1 MPVSGELKMLKW
13 VPYSS
18 KLHAISSFIQ
28 RKAGSQK
35 ARWGLYFY
43 SALESIIIPV
53 PTDPLLAACVYAAP
67 KRWWKLAIWTGIYSV
82 IGGLIGWGL
91 GWFMGDLISFMLQND
106 TIPFLSAKKFES
118 VSNGFSEHGLLIIVL
133 GAFTPLPFKLVTITA
148 GLFQFGVLPFIIAAL
163 FGRTVRFLLVAGLVK
178 YHQNPKILIL
188 ISSIIGIVI
197 TVSYIIIG
205 H

>member
-1 MPVSGELKMLKW
+1 
-13 VPYSS
+13 
-18 KLHAISSFIQ
+18 
-28 RKAGSQK
+28 
-35 ARWGLYFY
+35 
-43 SALESIIIPV
+43 V

-197 TVSYIIIG
+197 TVSYIILG